1 MKMRLLI
8 CSLVLPF
15 TLLFGYNIYGQTV
28 EKSRTVTETFKIGP
42 DTEIEIINKYGNI
55 HLIPWEEDSVR
66 FEIELMVRGTKQSKV
81 DKSFDYIEFDFKTS
95 KYYIIAQ
102 TLFAGKSG
110 FWSDVSDLTGAIF
123 NSSTKTKIDYT
134 VYFPANAMLKIMN
147 KYGNIYTTDH
157 FGELEIE
164 LSNGD
169 LKAHHLAGKTKITHE
184 FGNANIKQIDDG
196 NLNISYGEF
205 KIDRAEKLVV
215 ESKSSKF
222 YFEEIGDLELN
233 SRRDKFYLE
242 EAGHIHGFTN
252 FTIIELDLLSYKF
265 NLTTKYGDIDIKSF
279 SNDVESFKIKSND
292 TDITLH
298 FIDNKQYK
306 LDITVNDR
314 TDVMYS
320 ADIKNITSKE
330 LGGDENLIE
339 VKCIVGTDESQVIPV
354 KMDSRAGSISLRL
367 K

>member
-1 MKMRLLI
+1 M
-8 CSLVLPF
+8 LPF

>member
-1 MKMRLLI
+1 M
-8 CSLVLPF
+8 LPF

-28 EKSRTVTETFKIGP
+28 EKSRSVTETFKVGP

-55 HLIPWEEDSVR
+55 HLIPWDKDSVR

-134 VYFPANAMLKIMN
+134 VYFPANAKLKIMN

-184 FGNANIKQIDDG
+184 FGNANIKQIDYG

-205 KIDRAEKLVV
+205 TVERAEKLIV

-222 YFEEIGDLELN
+222 YIDEIEDMELN

-252 FTIIELDLLSYKF
+252 FSLIELDLLSYKF
-265 NLTTKYGDIDIKSF
+265 NLITKYGDIDIKSF

-354 KMDSRAGSISLRL
+354 KMDSRAGSISLKL